1 MLTKNMRLQQKTT
14 GVLEVYTQCMR
25 AACCVNLLQMR
36 VSQSVVLREPRLWN
50 KPEDLKSPCLSQIA
64 TRMERLPRSVRLPA
78 QIPFMLFTLYL
89 FLTAT
94 NRLTFLPLQVQCH
107 TLTGYCWCVTSDGK
121 PVSGSSVQ
129 NRTPVCSGTWGENRP
144 ANLWMKC
151 RVFQKNHNKTFVL
164 HKVSN
169 GRDSAANAACICC
182 ALVPCTLV
190 IRVICVYIRVMFNRL
205 YKTPVEG

>member
-1 MLTKNMRLQQKTT
+1 MGLQQKTT

-89 FLTAT
+89 FLTL
-94 NRLTFLPLQVQCH
+94 NRHQPTYLFAFAGPVSYSDRLLLVCH
-107 TLTGYCWCVTSDGK
+107 QWRQASEWLLCAKQDPGVFRYLGWKPACK
-121 PVSGSSVQ
+121 PVDEMS
-129 NRTPVCSGTWGENRP
+129 
-144 ANLWMKC
+144 